1 MAPPTNILDHIVHLS
16 PAGKLPDAV
25 THWERLGFK
34 VTPGGT
40 HAGGLTSNALVAL
53 ADGVYIELIAFEQP
67 PTEPPASDDRWQR
80 NRWVKSGVKYQ
91 KGKEGGRKR
100 ASDGKELKWRT
111 TAPKENHGQDTAP
124 FFCQDLTPRDLRV
137 PQAQLDK
144 VRAQISVVL
153 YAQSNES
160 DEWELAV
167 PHGQHSPAP
176 RLKVIG
182 SADATPGIVEVG
194 FYVKKD
200 WRGTLLMDLERL
212 IKDYDHNGSPTNILD
227 HIIHLS
233 PPGKL
238 SEAVAHWENLG
249 FHVIPGG
256 THADGLTSNAL
267 VALADGVYIELIAFE
282 KPPIGPP
289 ASDHWWAKKQP
300 GWIDW
305 ACLGLEDSVD
315 QTVAGREKGVDSG
328 VEYQE
333 GKEGGRKRASDG
345 KELKWRVTFPQL
357 KHGRGT
363 IPFFCQDLTPRELR
377 VPAADPDTHTN
388 SALGIAYLHLTVPQA
403 AFDRIKAQLSVVLG
417 TRPNESDEW
426 ELAVPYGQFNPRTK
440 AESGWLCRC
449 ESEYNG
455 SWVLRKELQGGRN
468 G

>member
-34 VTPGGT
+34 YTIFSVTPGGT

-67 PTEPPASDDRWQR
+67 PTEPPASDDRWAKKSPGWIDWALLGLDDYIDVIITER
-80 NRWVKSGVKYQ
+80 DRWVKSGVKYQ

-124 FFCQDLTPRDLRV
+124 FFCQDLTPRDLRVPAAGLDTHTNTALGIAHIHLKV

-200 WRGTLLMDLERL
+200 WRGDATD
-212 IKDYDHNGSPTNILD
+212 GF
-227 HIIHLS
+227 
-233 PPGKL
+233 GK
-238 SEAVAHWENLG
+238 VV
-249 FHVIPGG
+249 F
-256 THADGLTSNAL
+256 
-267 VALADGVYIELIAFE
+267 
-282 KPPIGPP
+282 
-289 ASDHWWAKKQP
+289 
-300 GWIDW
+300 
-305 ACLGLEDSVD
+305 
-315 QTVAGREKGVDSG
+315 
-328 VEYQE
+328 
-333 GKEGGRKRASDG
+333 
-345 KELKWRVTFPQL
+345 KEL
-357 KHGRGT
+357 
-363 IPFFCQDLTPRELR
+363 
-377 VPAADPDTHTN
+377 
-388 SALGIAYLHLTVPQA
+388 
-403 AFDRIKAQLSVVLG
+403 
-417 TRPNESDEW
+417 
-426 ELAVPYGQFNPRTK
+426 
-440 AESGWLCRC
+440 
-449 ESEYNG
+449 
-455 SWVLRKELQGGRN
+455 
-468 G
+468 

>member
-34 VTPGGT
+34 YTIFSCEVTPGGT

-67 PTEPPASDDRWQR
+67 PTEPPASDDRWAKKSPGWIDWALLGLDDYIDVIITER
-80 NRWVKSGVKYQ
+80 DRWVKSGVKYQ

-124 FFCQDLTPRDLRV
+124 FFCQDLTPRDLRVPAAGLDTHTNTALGIAHIHLKV

-200 WRGTLLMDLERL
+200 WRGDATD
-212 IKDYDHNGSPTNILD
+212 GF
-227 HIIHLS
+227 
-233 PPGKL
+233 GK
-238 SEAVAHWENLG
+238 VV
-249 FHVIPGG
+249 F
-256 THADGLTSNAL
+256 
-267 VALADGVYIELIAFE
+267 
-282 KPPIGPP
+282 
-289 ASDHWWAKKQP
+289 
-300 GWIDW
+300 
-305 ACLGLEDSVD
+305 
-315 QTVAGREKGVDSG
+315 
-328 VEYQE
+328 
-333 GKEGGRKRASDG
+333 
-345 KELKWRVTFPQL
+345 KEL
-357 KHGRGT
+357 
-363 IPFFCQDLTPRELR
+363 
-377 VPAADPDTHTN
+377 
-388 SALGIAYLHLTVPQA
+388 
-403 AFDRIKAQLSVVLG
+403 
-417 TRPNESDEW
+417 
-426 ELAVPYGQFNPRTK
+426 
-440 AESGWLCRC
+440 
-449 ESEYNG
+449 
-455 SWVLRKELQGGRN
+455 
-468 G
+468 